1 MLEVAKPAR
10 LLSRLVLYASIYMLL
25 RLAISLAVLRSSSDA
40 ERDLEILALRH
51 QVAVLRRQVKRPD
64 LLPADRMILAAL
76 GMRLPPGRFTLLSR
90 HVAPLASGTGAQA
103 LGRLRLAP
111 AARPAANLG

>member
-1 MLEVAKPAR
+1 
-10 LLSRLVLYASIYMLL
+10 VLYASIYIYMLL

-51 QVAVLRRQVKRPD
+51 QIAVLRRQVKRPD

-76 GMRLPPGRFTLLSR
+76 VCGSKITSERGAFGR
-90 HVAPLASGTGAQA
+90 
-103 LGRLRLAP
+103 GRSSP
-111 AARPAANLG
+111 CGENG

>member
-1 MLEVAKPAR
+1 MSVGNDLKLEVAALAR
-10 LLSRLVLYASIYMLL
+10 LLCGLVLYASIYMLL

-40 ERDLEILALRH
+40 EPDLEILALRH

-76 GMRLPPGRFTLLSR
+76 GMRLPPWALALLSR
-90 HVAPLASGTGAQA
+90 HVAPLA
-103 LGRLRLAP
+103 
-111 AARPAANLG
+111 

>member
-1 MLEVAKPAR
+1 MSVGNDLKLEVAVLAR
-10 LLSRLVLYASIYMLL
+10 LLCGLVLYASIYMLL

-64 LLPADRMILAAL
+64 LLAVLGPCASRARMIF
-76 GMRLPPGRFTLLSR
+76 GGCN
-90 HVAPLASGTGAQA
+90 SGTT
-103 LGRLRLAP
+103 P
-111 AARPAANLG
+111 S